1 MRFSIRDILW
11 LTAVV
16 ALAATV
22 YTERLHMQR
31 QRARF
36 AEEKARREVDFASK
50 LDAERVR
57 LESLR
62 QQNIS
67 FRNQLSESYQREQK
81 LEPAAAKWREYERQ
95 LRQRGP
101 RPPASALD
109 TEEN

>member
-36 AEEKARREVDFASK
+36 AEEKARREADFASRI
-50 LDAERVR
+50 DVERVR
-57 LESLR
+57 LETMR

-67 FRNQLSESYQREQK
+67 FRHQLSQSLERERL
-81 LEPAAAKWREYERQ
+81 LEPDAANWRAHERQ
-95 LRQRGP
+95 LRQRGTKLP
-101 RPPASALD
+101 TSSEA
-109 TEEN
+109 EEN